1 MLKNFGDESTGILS
15 YMELTDLKFIPRRMY
30 YVSKVPKG
38 QVRGK
43 HGHYEDEQYLFCV
56 QGQILVNLFSKNGE
70 QSILLN
76 PGDSIY
82 VDRMVW
88 GKQQY
93 MTGNDIMLV
102 LCSTKH
108 DDADKFT
115 NKEEVFKR

>member
-43 HGHYEDEQYLFCV
+43 HGHYEDEQYLFCI

-70 QSILLN
+70 QSIVLN
-76 PGDSIY
+76 PGDSVY

-88 GKQQY
+88 GEQQY

-115 NKEEVFKR
+115 DKEEVLKR